1 MSHGTIPCGGNGVA
15 AKHFYAEF
23 LGIGQAQKSPTI
35 GAFGVDAKRHWYVA
49 CLSKGDRVHP
59 QPVEN
64 RRIYAV
70 NSPEEV
76 DQLWQTATE
85 YQDKYR
91 IQEIQPVVEADGAR
105 FARVRD
111 LDGSWWEFHYRDRPM
126 GRWYD
131 EEFERGDV
139 I

>member
-1 MSHGTIPCGGNGVA
+1 MGCRRDLDDNWWEIQYAPERIERYNALGG
-15 AKHFYAEF
+15 
-23 LGIGQAQKSPTI
+23 
-35 GAFGVDAKRHWYVA
+35 FGPDGER
-49 CLSKGDRVHP
+49 
-59 QPVEN
+59 E
-64 RRIYAV
+64 I

-111 LDGSWWEFHYRDRPM
+111 LDGSCWEFHYRDRPM